1 MPGPYGDSLSLEISA
16 LDREPV
22 RIEVADV
29 SLPGTEGVFTVLPG
43 HAPMVATITIGVL
56 TATLLSGIRHSFAVS
71 GGLVHVI
78 QNKVLVLTQTAEM
91 DTEIDLDR
99 AEAARQRA
107 EQELNNAKGTADV
120 AFAEVALKRAI
131 IRIRARRG
139 ESAGA

>member
-1 MPGPYGDSLSLEISA
+1 MPGPYGDSLSLEIAA

-22 RIEVADV
+22 RLEVADV
-29 SLPGTEGVFTVLPG
+29 ALPGTEGVFTVLPG
-43 HAPMVATITIGVL
+43 HAPMVATIAIGVL

-78 QNKVLVLTQTAEM
+78 QNRVLVLTQTAEM

-107 EQELNNAKGTADV
+107 ELEIDKTKGTADV
-120 AFAEVALKRAI
+120 GVAEIALKRAI

>member
-1 MPGPYGDSLSLEISA
+1 MPASYGDSLALEISA

-22 RIEVADV
+22 RLEVADV

-43 HAPMVATITIGVL
+43 HAPMVATIAIGVL

-99 AEAARQRA
+99 AEAARKWA
-107 EQELNNAKGTADV
+107 LEEIDKAKGAGDV
-120 AFAEVALKRAI
+120 AFVEVALKRAI
-131 IRIRARRG
+131 IRIRAGHREG
-139 ESAGA
+139 AGG

>member
-1 MPGPYGDSLSLEISA
+1 MPGPYGDLLILEISA
-16 LDREPV
+16 LDRDPV
-22 RIEVADV
+22 RLEVADV

-71 GGLVHVI
+71 SGLVHVI

-99 AEAARQRA
+99 AEAAQKWA
-107 EQELNNAKGTADV
+107 EQEIDKAKGTADV
-120 AFAEVALKRAI
+120 GVAEIALKRAI
-131 IRIRARRG
+131 IRIRARHG
-139 ESAGA
+139 ESAGT

>member
-1 MPGPYGDSLSLEISA
+1 MPGPYGDSLSLEIAA

-22 RIEVADV
+22 RLEVADV

-43 HAPMVATITIGVL
+43 HAPMVATIAIGVL

-78 QNKVLVLTQTAEM
+78 QNRVLVLTQTAEM

-107 EQELNNAKGTADV
+107 ELEIDKTKGTADV
-120 AFAEVALKRAI
+120 GVAEIALKRAI